1 MSKIW
6 SKTENKILII
16 LLLFSIS
23 IGLWNNFR
31 QLWMQDNG
39 LDPTQISRILSYG
52 TLFCVVGI
60 LIFSKYIKLNKI
72 KSFITTALLIKIINL
87 VILFFLN
94 NRSLGTFINLSIII
108 DIIIERLII
117 ISIYP
122 LIVTIKKNNT
132 LYSKRKLVEYTGR
145 DLGVLIG
152 GFAIGKTILGIVFN
166 YNLCLLIS
174 ILFSI
179 ISLIILFNIKID
191 SIETSNSSDNIF
203 KYIFTNKFR
212 MTYIIYYLVGQI
224 AYSTA
229 LGLKMLTLTNY
240 LGFTDSGA
248 TKYFLIIGILADII
262 GIVALKFL
270 TPKND
275 YITITIKFGIRFLG
289 YTLAFLSNNIIVVIC
304 AISWSLLISTAYEN
318 VTDAPYINSIEL
330 NKQLAYTNLRY
341 MVGSLGEAIGTFL
354 CGIMYVI
361 GLRYMFGLSAFF
373 MLTQL
378 TLAYMLVY
386 QRKKLNIK

>member
-72 KSFITTALLIKIINL
+72 KNFITTALLIKIINL

-132 LYSKRKLVEYTGR
+132 LYSKRKLV
-145 DLGVLIG
+145 
-152 GFAIGKTILGIVFN
+152 
-166 YNLCLLIS
+166 
-174 ILFSI
+174 
-179 ISLIILFNIKID
+179 
-191 SIETSNSSDNIF
+191 
-203 KYIFTNKFR
+203 
-212 MTYIIYYLVGQI
+212 
-224 AYSTA
+224 
-229 LGLKMLTLTNY
+229 
-240 LGFTDSGA
+240 
-248 TKYFLIIGILADII
+248 
-262 GIVALKFL
+262 
-270 TPKND
+270 
-275 YITITIKFGIRFLG
+275 
-289 YTLAFLSNNIIVVIC
+289 
-304 AISWSLLISTAYEN
+304 
-318 VTDAPYINSIEL
+318 
-330 NKQLAYTNLRY
+330 
-341 MVGSLGEAIGTFL
+341 
-354 CGIMYVI
+354 
-361 GLRYMFGLSAFF
+361 
-373 MLTQL
+373 
-378 TLAYMLVY
+378 
-386 QRKKLNIK
+386 

>member
-6 SKTENKILII
+6 SKTENKILMI

-152 GFAIGKTILGIVFN
+152 GFAIGKTILRIVFN

-304 AISWSLLISTAYEN
+304 AMSWSLLISTAYEN

-354 CGIMYVI
+354 CGIMYAI